1 MSLPV
6 VTAENYYSPEMN
18 MAYMGSTQFKAFEKC
33 EAAALAE
40 LKGEYHPPSST
51 ALLVG
56 GYIDA
61 WFSGELPL
69 YQAQH
74 PEIFKRDGT
83 LKAEYLRATEVVVRM
98 QSDELYMLLMSGR
111 KQVIRTGE
119 IAGVPFKIKIDSLL
133 DGDTCKAIVQR
144 FPNTAA
150 ALGFC
155 DGAIVDQK
163 AMKDMTDV
171 WSAEDHCKIP
181 FIEFYGYDIQGAI
194 YQAIEGNMLPFVL
207 AVGTKEE
214 SPDLEALYIADED
227 LAAKLAEVEDRAP
240 RYQAIKEGRI
250 QPTRCEHCDYRFH
263 QQQAFQ
269 DNSVF
274 FLRPQAHSLC
284 HRCH

>member
-1 MSLPV
+1 MALPV

-18 MAYMGSTQFKAFEKC
+18 MAYMGATQFKAFEKC
-33 EAAALAE
+33 EAAALAA
-40 LKGEYHPPSST
+40 LKEDYTPPSST

-83 LKAEYLRATEVVVRM
+83 LKAEYVRATDVVVRM
-98 QSDELYMLLMSGR
+98 QSDELYMLLMSGK
-111 KQVIRTGE
+111 KQVIRTGF

-133 DGDTCKAIVQR
+133 DADTCRKIVEKY
-144 FPNTAA
+144 PHAAA

-163 AMKDMTDV
+163 AMRDIAEV
-171 WSAEDHCKIP
+171 WSAEDHCKLP
-181 FIEFYGYDIQGAI
+181 FVEFYGYDIQGAI

-207 AVGTKEE
+207 AVGTKEDT
-214 SPDLEALYIADED
+214 PDLDALYIADED

-240 RYQAIKEGRI
+240 RYQAIKEGRE
-250 QPTRCEHCDYRFH
+250 QPRRCEHCDYCKATKRLT
-263 QQQAFQ
+263 AIRNYK
-269 DNSVF
+269 D
-274 FLRPQAHSLC
+274 LAADAWE
-284 HRCH
+284 

>member
-83 LKAEYLRATEVVVRM
+83 LKAEYLRATEVVARM

-163 AMKDMTDV
+163 AMKDMADV

-181 FIEFYGYDIQGAI
+181 FIEFYGYDIQGATI
-194 YQAIEGNMLPFVL
+194 RPSRAICCRSFWQLAQRKNPLIWRPFTSQTRTWLPSWLKWRTGRRDTRQSRKVAFNRP
-207 AVGTKEE
+207 AA
-214 SPDLEALYIADED
+214 SIATTV
-227 LAAKLAEVEDRAP
+227 KP
-240 RYQAIKEGRI
+240 
-250 QPTRCEHCDYRFH
+250 PST
-263 QQQAFQ
+263 
-269 DNSVF
+269 
-274 FLRPQAHSLC
+274 
-284 HRCH
+284 

>member
-1 MSLPV
+1 MALPI

-163 AMKDMTDV
+163 AMKDMADV

-250 QPTRCEHCDYRFH
+250 QPTRCEHCDYCKATKH
-263 QQQAFQ
+263 LTAILNYKELAA
-269 DNSVF
+269 DSWE
-274 FLRPQAHSLC
+274 
-284 HRCH
+284 